1 MHLGQR
7 PVTPCVASQCECK
20 DETKTENQSK
30 ELKMRITA
38 LEEALTTERT
48 KIQKEEEKNKKNTQ
62 TIKQLQGKINQTR
75 ENNKKEM
82 KKEEK
87 KHQKQIRELNE
98 KI

>member
-1 MHLGQR
+1 MTAHME
-7 PVTPCVASQCECK
+7 S
-20 DETKTENQSK
+20 ETIKKRKKPAKTSEAKTENQNK

-38 LEEALTTERT
+38 LEETLTTERT

-82 KKEEK
+82 KKEE
-87 KHQKQIRELNE
+87 
-98 KI
+98 